1 MRYHGA
7 LHLHSHY
14 SYDAKLGL
22 AELKDILRER
32 GASFACVTEH
42 TDEMTQEAAERFVAE
57 CRALS
62 DATFCM
68 IPGFEISY
76 EDTHILAPGCTTFL
90 AQHPTEAQLRE
101 WRTHAPLM
109 ILAHPHRNGYH
120 DRAPHGMIDG
130 IEVWNAQYDGK
141 LVPRNGA
148 RALLARARKEQQ
160 ALRAFAGWD
169 LHREAHAG
177 GPLIAVDAP
186 ELTEEAI
193 IKALTD
199 GAYAL
204 RSAVVEVGPDG
215 SMSGA
220 DPRWVAALS
229 TCYVQVIRAGKVVN
243 RILAWFG
250 LRLPKKLVAVVRG
263 RL

>member
-1 MRYHGA
+1 MRYHGV

-14 SYDAKLGL
+14 SYDAKLSL
-22 AELKDILRER
+22 SELKDLLRER
-32 GASFACVTEH
+32 GVAFACVTEH
-42 TDEMTQEAAERFVAE
+42 TDELTTEAAARFVAE

-76 EDTHILAPGCTTFL
+76 QDTHILAPGCTTFI
-90 AQHPTEAQLRE
+90 AQHPNEAELRE
-101 WRTHAPLM
+101 WRIHAPLM

-120 DRAPHGMIDG
+120 DRAPEGMTDG
-130 IEVWNAQYDGK
+130 IEIWNAQYDGK

-148 RALLARARKEQQ
+148 RTLFARLRARAHG
-160 ALRAFAGWD
+160 LRAFAGWD

-177 GPLIAVDAP
+177 GPLIAIEAS
-186 ELTEEAI
+186 ELSEAAVLR
-193 IKALTD
+193 ALTA
-199 GAYAL
+199 GAYSL
-204 RSAVVEVGPDG
+204 RSAVVEVGSDG
-215 SMSGA
+215 RLSGG
-220 DPRWVAALS
+220 DPRWVAVLS

-243 RILAWFG
+243 RVLAWFG
-250 LRLPKKLVAVVRG
+250 LRLPKKLVARVRG